1 MGLLEAL
8 LALNGLVALGSIVTR
23 WYLWYADP
31 PPEEDL
37 AAPYRE
43 ALHTAVHL
51 QHAALEGSAGS
62 CTLRPFA
69 TKTAQTS
76 SRNA

>member
-8 LALNGLVALGSIVTR
+8 LALIGLVALGSIVTR
-23 WYLWYADP
+23 WYLRTPDP

-51 QHAALEGSAGS
+51 QHAAWKAERQLYAEAVRHKDS
-62 CTLRPFA
+62 PDV
-69 TKTAQTS
+69 QP
-76 SRNA
+76 